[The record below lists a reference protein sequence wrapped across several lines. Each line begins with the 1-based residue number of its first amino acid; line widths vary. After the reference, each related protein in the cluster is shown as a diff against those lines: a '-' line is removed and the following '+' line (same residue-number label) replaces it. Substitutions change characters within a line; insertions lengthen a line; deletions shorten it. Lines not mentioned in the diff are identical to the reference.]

1 MLRFRILDAQA
12 EVDMKGV
19 VIVRGLLR
27 DLPENELR
35 EAHDRL
41 LDKLKGPGRDL
52 GNTGHRAYRNVA
64 NPRELMVVDSWEDI
78 DGAEKLMSNP
88 DLPGHLGKFFDGTP
102 DVAIWSQT
110 DWDGYDQ

>member
-1 MLRFRILDAQA
+1 
-12 EVDMKGV
+12 MKGV